1 MDLRKCYE
9 LGRAELLAIH
19 RDESGEN
26 NMSTVM
32 ILAIAAF
39 VGAGIFLFGKS
50 IYQYASDRYK
60 EYTAGGKTKLANP
73 E

>member
-9 LGRAELLAIH
+9 FGRAELLAVH

-39 VGAGIFLFGKS
+39 VGAGIFLFGGA
-50 IYQYASDRYK
+50 IYQWAKDMFSKAKGEGDK
-60 EYTAGGKTKLANP
+60 SLKMD
-73 E
+73 